1 MIERIKEKKIN
12 GEINESK
19 KITDNMLID
28 EHFKYWLSIEDK
40 DYVKKIFNHPT
51 LEESDF
57 KILTDIVSSTK
68 AN

>member
-1 MIERIKEKKIN
+1 
-12 GEINESK
+12 
-19 KITDNMLID
+19 MLID
-28 EHFKYWLSIEDK
+28 EHFKYWLSIEEK

>member
-1 MIERIKEKKIN
+1 LIERIKEKKLN

-28 EHFKYWLSIEDK
+28 EHFKYWLSIEEK

>member
-1 MIERIKEKKIN
+1 MIERIKEKKLN

-28 EHFKYWLSIEDK
+28 EHFKYWLSIEEK

>member
-28 EHFKYWLSIEDK
+28 EHFKYWLSIEEK